1 MRPAKRLL
9 IALLGLIVALAIFR
23 SEAHEND
30 QVKVALKNRVGNAI
44 TSLTDGD
51 LVKLTVALTNAA
63 AQTTEVIFEL
73 APGNKPIAKC
83 TVPSGAKAC
92 ETEGVSALG
101 WFWGADGK
109 SLSTRTI
116 RAISA
121 LTKEPVTTEVR
132 VASRPVV
139 MVHGF
144 MSAATT
150 WDSYSKTGGFL
161 APLGLTGFAVG
172 DGKAE
177 GVMNTGDTAKPSG
190 RTNTLAE
197 NAAVLGR
204 YIVGVKNA
212 TKAEM
217 VDIVAHSMG
226 GIISRYYLDRL
237 MPQRDVAQL
246 VMLGSP
252 HGGSDCS
259 GLPSALGFYA
269 PASLELRPAYLREVF
284 NKQITHRRGVPF
296 FMLAGNPIVESFKAP
311 CTGVPSDVVVAKES
325 ASAITGSIV
334 ELPIL
339 HTDMTKSEEAFQKF
353 VRGHLQKQP
362 GEFPNEADP
371 PSATN
376 SVEPVQFTQVFKGRV
391 NAGGTKELKVNL
403 DQVAVASF
411 ALFDPSRSLDL
422 TVRGASGNVIEL
434 KSEVNGLI
442 KVDDPATMVH
452 LGYGVAN
459 PKPGPWK
466 VTLTATAKTPSN
478 GADFALSARVVGGA
492 VLRANASQLLPPLNQ
507 PITFTGALELPGKA
521 LTNSTIKAVIRKPDG
536 KEEELALNGGKADW
550 TPAETGVYGV
560 DIVAQA
566 NAPDGS
572 PIERTTFLSLEVQ
585 PAAEKGRRNL
595 NLLIASAGALLLL
608 VLWWLWRKFQRRKHA

>member
-1 MRPAKRLL
+1 MRPKKLL
-9 IALLGLIVALAIFR
+9 LLALLGLLVMRAVLH

-30 QVKVALKNRVGNAI
+30 QINLSLKNRAGTAI
-44 TSLTDGD
+44 TALTDGD
-51 LVKLTVALTNAA
+51 FVKLNVALTNAA
-63 AQTTEVIFEL
+63 TQTTEVIFEL

-83 TVPSGAKAC
+83 TIPSGAKAC
-92 ETEGVSALG
+92 ESEGIVALG
-101 WFWGADGK
+101 WFWSDGGK
-109 SLSTRTI
+109 SQTTRTI
-116 RAISA
+116 RAVSA
-121 LTKEPVTTEVR
+121 LTKQPVTTEVR
-132 VASRPVV
+132 VAPRPVV

-150 WDSYSKTGGFL
+150 WDSYSKAGGFL

-177 GVMNTGDTAKPSG
+177 GVMNTGDTSKPIG

-197 NAAVLGR
+197 NAAILGR
-204 YIVGVKNA
+204 YIAGVKTA

-226 GIISRYYLDRL
+226 GLISRYYIDRL

-311 CTGVPSDVVVAKES
+311 CTGVPSDVVVARES
-325 ASAITGSIV
+325 AAAITGPIV
-334 ELPIL
+334 ELSVL
-339 HTDMTKSEEAFQKF
+339 HTDMTKSEEVFQKF
-353 VRGHLQKQP
+353 VRGHLQKQV
-362 GEFPNEADP
+362 GEFANESDP

-376 SVEPVQFTQVFKGRV
+376 STEPVQFTQVFKGRV
-391 NAGGTKELKVNL
+391 NAGGTKDLNVNL

-411 ALFDPSRSLDL
+411 ALFDPSRSLDV

-434 KSEVNGLI
+434 KPEYSR
-442 KVDDPATMVH
+442 
-452 LGYGVAN
+452 
-459 PKPGPWK
+459 
-466 VTLTATAKTPSN
+466 
-478 GADFALSARVVGGA
+478 ADQSG
-492 VLRANASQLLPPLNQ
+492 
-507 PITFTGALELPGKA
+507 
-521 LTNSTIKAVIRKPDG
+521 
-536 KEEELALNGGKADW
+536 
-550 TPAETGVYGV
+550 
-560 DIVAQA
+560 
-566 NAPDGS
+566 
-572 PIERTTFLSLEVQ
+572 
-585 PAAEKGRRNL
+585 
-595 NLLIASAGALLLL
+595 
-608 VLWWLWRKFQRRKHA
+608 

>member
-1 MRPAKRLL
+1 MRPRKLL
-9 IALLGLIVALAIFR
+9 LVGLIGWMVVFVAGRL
-23 SEAHEND
+23 EAHESD
-30 QVKVALKNRVGNAI
+30 QIKVALKNRAGTVV

-51 LVKLTVALTNAA
+51 LVKLSVMLTEAA
-63 AQTTEVIFEL
+63 TKATEVIFEL
-73 APGNKPIAKC
+73 APGNKPMGKC
-83 TVPSGAKAC
+83 TVPSGAKTC
-92 ETEGVSALG
+92 DSDNVSALG

-109 SLSTRTI
+109 SLATRTI
-116 RAISA
+116 RAASA

-132 VASRPVV
+132 IAPRPVV

-144 MSAATT
+144 MSGATT
-150 WDSYSKTGGFL
+150 WASYSQTFL
-161 APLGLTGFAVG
+161 PPLGLSGFAVG
-172 DGKAE
+172 DGKAD
-177 GVMNTGDTAKPSG
+177 GVMNTGDTSKPTL

-204 YIVGVKNA
+204 YIAAVKAA

-226 GIISRYYLDRL
+226 GLITRYYIDRL
-237 MPQRDVAQL
+237 MQERDIAQL
-246 VMLGSP
+246 IMLGSP

-296 FMLAGNPIVESFKAP
+296 FMLAGTPIVESFKAP
-311 CTGVPSDVVVAKES
+311 CTGVPSDVVVTRES
-325 ASAITGSIV
+325 ASTIAGAIV
-334 ELPIL
+334 EMPIL
-339 HTDMTKSEEAFQKF
+339 HTDMTKSEEVFQKF

-362 GEFPNEADP
+362 GEFPNESDP

-376 SVEPVQFTQVFKGRV
+376 SIEPVQFTQVFKGRV
-391 NAGGTKELKVNL
+391 NAGGTKELNVNL

-434 KSEVNGLI
+434 KPDVNGLI
-442 KVDDPATMVH
+442 KVDDPAAMVH
-452 LGYGVAN
+452 LGYGFAN

-466 VTLTATAKTPSN
+466 VTLTATAKTPGE
-478 GADFALSARVVGGA
+478 GADYALSARVIGGA
-492 VLRANASQLLPPLNQ
+492 ILRANASQLLPPMNASV
-507 PITFTGALELPGKA
+507 TFTGALELPGKT
-521 LTNSTIKAVIRKPDG
+521 LTNTAIKAVIRKPDG
-536 KEEELALNGGKADW
+536 KEEELVLTNGKADW
-550 TPAETGVYGV
+550 TPAETGVHGV

-572 PIERTTFLSLEVQ
+572 PIERTTFLSVEVQ

-595 NLLIASAGALLLL
+595 NLLIAAAGALFMLA
-608 VLWWLWRKFQRRKHA
+608 LWWLWRKFSKRKHA

>member
-1 MRPAKRLL
+1 MRPVNSLL
-9 IALLGLIVALAIFR
+9 LFALLFALLFVQPSWWA
-23 SEAHEND
+23 EAHEND
-30 QVKVALKNRVGNAI
+30 QVKLALKNRAGTVI
-44 TSLTDGD
+44 TTLTDGD
-51 LVKLTVALTNAA
+51 LVKLNVVLTTPAT
-63 AQTTEVIFEL
+63 QTTEVIFEL

-83 TVPSGAKAC
+83 TIPGGAKAC
-92 ETEGVSALG
+92 ETEGVRALG
-101 WFWGADGK
+101 WFWSEGGK
-109 SLSTRTI
+109 NQPARTV
-116 RAISA
+116 RAVSA
-121 LTKEPVTTEVR
+121 LTKEPVTTAVR
-132 VASRPVV
+132 VAPRPVV

-144 MSAATT
+144 VSAAAT
-150 WDSYSKTGGFL
+150 WVSYSNTFL
-161 APLGLTGFAVG
+161 PPFGLSGFAVG

-177 GVMNTGDTAKPSG
+177 GAMNTGDTSKPTL

-204 YIVGVKNA
+204 YIAGVKTA

-226 GIISRYYLDRL
+226 GLISRYYIDRL
-237 MPQRDVAQL
+237 MQERDVAQL
-246 VMLGSP
+246 IMLGSP

-311 CTGVPSDVVVAKES
+311 CTGVPSDLVVAKES
-325 ASAITGSIV
+325 ASSITGPIV

-339 HTDMTKSEEAFQKF
+339 HTDMTKSEEVFQKF
-353 VRGHLQKQP
+353 VRGHLLKQA
-362 GEFPNEADP
+362 GEFPNESDP

-376 SVEPVQFTQVFKGRV
+376 SIEPVQFTQVFKGRV
-391 NAGGTKELKVNL
+391 NAGGTKELTVHL

-411 ALFDPSRSLDL
+411 ALFDPSRSLGL

-434 KSEVNGLI
+434 SPDVHGLI
-442 KVDDPATMVH
+442 RVDDPSTMVH
-452 LGYGVAN
+452 LGYGFAN

-466 VTLTATAKTPSN
+466 VTLAATAQTPSN
-478 GADFALSARVVGGA
+478 GTEFALSARVVGGA
-492 VLRANASQLLPPLNQ
+492 VLRANASQLLPALDQ

-521 LTNSTIKAVIRKPDG
+521 LTMTALKAVLRKPDG
-536 KEEELALNGGKADW
+536 KEEELVLNDGKADW
-550 TPAETGVYGV
+550 TPAETGVHGV

-566 NAPDGS
+566 TAPDGT
-572 PIERTTFLSLEVQ
+572 PIERTTFLSVEVQ

-595 NLLIASAGALLLL
+595 NLLIAAAGALFVLLL
-608 VLWWLWRKFQRRKHA
+608 WWIGKRFRKRKA

>member
-1 MRPAKRLL
+1 MRPKKLL
-9 IALLGLIVALAIFR
+9 LLALLGLLVMHAVLH

-30 QVKVALKNRVGNAI
+30 QVKIALKNRAGNTI

-51 LVKLTVALTNAA
+51 FVKLNVGLTTAA

-73 APGNKPIAKC
+73 TPDNKPIAKC
-83 TVPSGAKAC
+83 TIPSGAKTCDA
-92 ETEGVSALG
+92 ESLSALG
-101 WFWGADGK
+101 WFWGANGK
-109 SLSTRTI
+109 AQPTRTI
-116 RAISA
+116 RAVSA
-121 LTKEPVTTEVR
+121 LTKEPVTTEIR
-132 VASRPVV
+132 VAPRPVV

-150 WDSYSKTGGFL
+150 WDSYSKAGGFL
-161 APLGLTGFAVG
+161 TPLGLTGFAVG
-172 DGKAE
+172 DGKAD
-177 GVMNTGDTAKPSG
+177 GVMNTGDTSKPIG

-197 NAAVLGR
+197 NAAVLSR
-204 YIVGVKNA
+204 YIAGVKAA

-217 VDIVAHSMG
+217 VDIVSHSMG
-226 GIISRYYLDRL
+226 GIISRYYIDRL
-237 MPQRDVAQL
+237 MPERDVAQL

-325 ASAITGSIV
+325 ASAITGPIV

-339 HTDMTKSEEAFQKF
+339 HTDMTKSDEVFQKF
-353 VRGHLQKQP
+353 VRGHLQKQA
-362 GEFPNEADP
+362 GEFPSESDP

-376 SVEPVQFTQVFKGRV
+376 STEPVQFTQVFKGRV
-391 NAGGTKELKVNL
+391 NAGGTKELNVNL

-411 ALFDPSRSLDL
+411 ALFDPSRSLDV

-434 KSEVNGLI
+434 KADVNGLI

-452 LGYGVAN
+452 LGYGFAN

-466 VTLTATAKTPSN
+466 VTLAATAKTPSN
-478 GADFALSARVVGGA
+478 GTDFALSARVIGGA

-507 PITFTGALELPGKA
+507 SITFSGALELTGRA
-521 LTNSTIKAVIRKPDG
+521 LTNTAIKAIIRTPDG
-536 KEEELALNGGKADW
+536 KEEELGLSGGKADW
-550 TPAETGVYGV
+550 TPAQTGVHGV
-560 DIVAQA
+560 DIIAQA
-566 NAPDGS
+566 TAPDGS
-572 PIERTTFLSLEVQ
+572 PIERTTFLAIEVQ

-595 NLLIASAGALLLL
+595 NLIVIAAGALFLL
-608 VLWWLWRKFQRRKHA
+608 VLWWLWKKIQRRNHA

>member
-1 MRPAKRLL
+1 MRPTKLL
-9 IALLGLIVALAIFR
+9 LAGLLGLLVVLVSCP
-23 SEAHEND
+23 SEAHESD
-30 QVKVALKNRVGNAI
+30 QIKVALKNRAGTVI

-51 LVKLTVALTNAA
+51 LVKLNVTLTTAATNA
-63 AQTTEVIFEL
+63 TEVIFEL
-73 APGNKPIAKC
+73 APSNKPIGKC
-83 TVPSGAKAC
+83 TVPSGAKNC
-92 ETEGVSALG
+92 DSEGISALG

-116 RAISA
+116 RAVSA
-121 LTKEPVTTEVR
+121 LTKQPVTTDVR
-132 VASRPVV
+132 VAPRPVV

-144 MSAATT
+144 LSGAAT
-150 WDSYSKTGGFL
+150 WASYSQTFL
-161 APLGLTGFAVG
+161 PALGLSGFAVG
-172 DGKAE
+172 DGKAD
-177 GVMNTGDTAKPSG
+177 GVMNTGDTSKPTL

-197 NAAVLGR
+197 NAAILGR
-204 YIVGVKNA
+204 YIADVKNK

-226 GIISRYYLDRL
+226 GLIARYYIDRL
-237 MPQRDVAQL
+237 MQERDVAQL
-246 VMLGSP
+246 IMLGSP

-269 PASLELRPAYLREVF
+269 PASLELRPTYLREVF

-296 FMLAGNPIVESFKAP
+296 FMLAGNPILESFKAP

-325 ASAITGSIV
+325 ASAITGPIV

-339 HTDMTKSEEAFQKF
+339 HTDMTKSEEVFQQF

-362 GEFPNEADP
+362 GEFPNENDP

-391 NAGGTKELKVNL
+391 KAGGTKELNVNL

-434 KSEVNGLI
+434 KPDVNGLI

-452 LGYGVAN
+452 LGYGFEN

-466 VTLTATAKTPSN
+466 VTLTATANTPSN
-478 GADFALSARVVGGA
+478 GTDFALSARVIGGA
-492 VLRANASQLLPPLNQ
+492 VLRANASQLLPPMNE
-507 PITFTGALELPGKA
+507 PVTFTGALELPGKA
-521 LTNSTIKAVIRKPDG
+521 LTNTTIKAVLRKPDG
-536 KEEELALNGGKADW
+536 KEEELVLRNGKADW
-550 TPAETGVYGV
+550 MPAETGVHGV

-572 PIERTTFLSLEVQ
+572 PIERTTFLSVEVQ
-585 PAAEKGRRNL
+585 PAAEKGRRNFT
-595 NLLIASAGALLLL
+595 LLLVAAGALFLLA
-608 VLWWLWRKFQRRKHA
+608 LWWLWRKFTRRKHA

>member
-1 MRPAKRLL
+1 MRPKYLL
-9 IALLGLIVALAIFR
+9 LALLPGLIVVLAIWP
-23 SEAHEND
+23 SEAHESD
-30 QVKVALKNRVGNAI
+30 QLKLVLRNRVGTEI

-51 LVKLTVALTNAA
+51 QVKLNVTLTTAA
-63 AQTTEVIFEL
+63 TKTTEITFEL
-73 APGNKPIAKC
+73 VPGNKAVAKC
-83 TVPSGAKAC
+83 TISGGAKTC
-92 ETEGVSALG
+92 DSESISALG
-101 WFWGADGK
+101 WFWSEGGK

-116 RAISA
+116 RAVSA

-132 VASRPVV
+132 IAPRPVV

-144 MSAATT
+144 MSGAPT
-150 WDSYSKTGGFL
+150 WASYSQTFL
-161 APLGLTGFAVG
+161 PPLGLSGFAVG

-177 GVMNTGDTAKPSG
+177 GVMNTGDTSKPTL

-197 NAAVLGR
+197 NAAILGR
-204 YIVGVKNA
+204 YIAGVKQA

-226 GIISRYYLDRL
+226 GLISRYYIDRL
-237 MPQRDVAQL
+237 MQGRDVAQL

-259 GLPSALGFYA
+259 GLPSALGFYV
-269 PASLELRPAYLREVF
+269 PASLELRPTYLREVF

-311 CTGVPSDVVVAKES
+311 CTGVPSDIVVAKES
-325 ASAITGSIV
+325 ASSITGPIV

-339 HTDMTKSEEAFQKF
+339 HTDMTKSEEVFQKF
-353 VRGHLQKQP
+353 VRGHLQKPP
-362 GEFPNEADP
+362 GEFPNENDP

-391 NAGGTKELKVNL
+391 NAGGTKDLNVNL

-411 ALFDPSRSLDL
+411 ALFDPSRSLNV

-434 KSEVNGLI
+434 SPDANGLI
-442 KVDDPATMVH
+442 QVDDPATMVH
-452 LGYGVAN
+452 LGYGFQN

-466 VTLTATAKTPSN
+466 VTLAATAKTPSN

-492 VLRANASQLLPPLNQ
+492 VLRANASQLLPAMNQ
-507 PITFTGALELPGKA
+507 PITFTGALELPGKS
-521 LTNSTIKAVIRKPDG
+521 LTNTTIKAVIRKPDG
-536 KEEELALNGGKADW
+536 KEEELMLNGGKAEW
-550 TPAETGVYGV
+550 TPAETGVHGV

-566 NAPDGS
+566 TAPDGS
-572 PIERTTFLSLEVQ
+572 PIERATFLSVEVQ

-595 NLLIASAGALLLL
+595 NLLMAAAGALF
-608 VLWWLWRKFQRRKHA
+608 VLALGWLWRKFRRRKQA

>member
-1 MRPAKRLL
+1 MHFKKFLL
-9 IALLGLIVALAIFR
+9 AGFVGLPLVVVFWG
-23 SEAHEND
+23 SEAHESD
-30 QVKVALKNRVGNAI
+30 EVKIALKDRGGAAV
-44 TSLTDGD
+44 TTLTDGN
-51 LVKLTVALTNAA
+51 LVKLNVTLTNAA
-63 AQTTEVIFEL
+63 TNATEVIFEL
-73 APGNKPIAKC
+73 APTNKPIGKC
-83 TVPSGAKAC
+83 TVPSGGKTCDSAFF
-92 ETEGVSALG
+92 SALG

-109 SLSTRTI
+109 SLSTRTV
-116 RAISA
+116 RAVSA
-121 LTKEPVTTEVR
+121 LTKEPVTTDVR
-132 VASRPVV
+132 VAPRPVV

-144 MSAATT
+144 MSGAPT
-150 WDSYSKTGGFL
+150 WASYSQTFL
-161 APLGLTGFAVG
+161 PPLGLSGFAVG

-177 GVMNTGDTAKPSG
+177 GVMNTGDTAKPTM

-204 YIVGVKNA
+204 YLAGVKSQ

-217 VDIVAHSMG
+217 VDLVAHSMG
-226 GIISRYYLDRL
+226 GLISRFYIDRL
-237 MPQRDVAQL
+237 MKERDVAQL
-246 VMLGSP
+246 IMLGSP

-296 FMLAGNPIVESFKAP
+296 FMLAGIPILESFKAP
-311 CTGVPSDVVVAKES
+311 CTGVPSDIVVAKES
-325 ASAITGSIV
+325 ASSITGPIV
-334 ELPIL
+334 EMPVL
-339 HTDMTKSEEAFQKF
+339 HTDMTKSEDVFQKF
-353 VRGHLQKQP
+353 VRGHLQKQT
-362 GEFPNEADP
+362 GEFPSEGDP

-391 NAGGTKELKVNL
+391 NAGGTKELNVQL

-434 KSEVNGLI
+434 KADVNGLI

-452 LGYGVAN
+452 LGYGFEN

-466 VTLTATAKTPSN
+466 VTLTATAKTPSA
-478 GADFALSARVVGGA
+478 GTDFALSARVVGGA
-492 VLRANASQLLPPLNQ
+492 VLRANASQLLPPLHE
-507 PITFTGALELPGKA
+507 PVTFTGALELPGKA
-521 LTNSTIKAVIRKPDG
+521 LTNTTIKAVLRKPDG
-536 KEEELALNGGKADW
+536 KEEELALSNGKADW

-560 DIVAQA
+560 DIIAQA

-572 PIERTTFLSLEVQ
+572 PIERTTFLSVEVQ
-585 PAAEKGRRNL
+585 PAAEKAQRNL
-595 NLLIASAGALLLL
+595 NLLVMAGGALFLL
-608 VLWWLWRKFQRRKHA
+608 VLWWLWRKFRRRNHA

>member
-1 MRPAKRLL
+1 MRPEKLL
-9 IALLGLIVALAIFR
+9 LVALIGLLVLHAVLR

-30 QVKVALKNRVGNAI
+30 QVKIALKNRAGNAV

-51 LVKLTVALTNAA
+51 VVKLNVALTNAA
-63 AQTTEVIFEL
+63 AQTTEVSFEL

-92 ETEGVSALG
+92 ETEGVAALG
-101 WFWGADGK
+101 WFWSDGGK
-109 SLSTRTI
+109 AQTTHTI

-132 VASRPVV
+132 VAPRPVV

-150 WDSYSKTGGFL
+150 WDSYSQTGGFL

-204 YIVGVKNA
+204 YIAGVKAA

-226 GIISRYYLDRL
+226 GIISRYYIDRL

-296 FMLAGNPIVESFKAP
+296 FMLAGNPIVEGYKAP
-311 CTGVPSDVVVAKES
+311 CTGVPSDVVVARES
-325 ASAITGSIV
+325 ASAITGPIV
-334 ELPIL
+334 EMPIL
-339 HTDMTKSEEAFQKF
+339 HTDMTKSEEVFQKF

-362 GEFPNEADP
+362 GEFANEPDP

-376 SVEPVQFTQVFKGRV
+376 SIEPVQFTQVFKGRV
-391 NAGGTKELKVNL
+391 NAGGTKELNVNL

-411 ALFDPSRSLDL
+411 ALFDPSRSLDV

-434 KSEVNGLI
+434 KSDIHGLI

-452 LGYGVAN
+452 LGYGFAN

-466 VTLTATAKTPSN
+466 VTLAATAKTPSN
-478 GADFALSARVVGGA
+478 GTDFALSARVVGGA
-492 VLRANASQLLPPLNQ
+492 VLRANASALLPAINQ
-507 PITFTGALELPGKA
+507 AITFAGALELTGRA
-521 LTNSTIKAVIRKPDG
+521 LTHTAIKAVIHTPDG
-536 KEEELALNGGKADW
+536 KEEELTLNGGKAEW
-550 TPAETGVYGV
+550 TPAQTGVHGV
-560 DIVAQA
+560 DIIAQA
-566 NAPDGS
+566 TAPDGS

-595 NLLIASAGALLLL
+595 NLLIAAAGTLLLL
-608 VLWWLWRKFQRRKHA
+608 MLWWLWKKLRRRKHA

>member
-1 MRPAKRLL
+1 MRPAKLL
-9 IALLGLIVALAIFR
+9 LAGFLALSLVLVIWH
-23 SEAHEND
+23 SEAHESD
-30 QVKVALKNRVGNAI
+30 QIKVALKKRAGMVI

-51 LVKLTVALTNAA
+51 LVKLNVTLTNAA
-63 AQTTEVIFEL
+63 TKTTEVIFEL
-73 APGNKPIAKC
+73 APANKRIGKC
-83 TVPSGAKAC
+83 TVPSGAKEC
-92 ETEGVSALG
+92 DSESVSTLG

-109 SLSTRTI
+109 SLPVRTI
-116 RAISA
+116 RAVSA
-121 LTKEPVTTEVR
+121 LTKEPVTAEIR
-132 VASRPVV
+132 VAPRPVV

-144 MSAATT
+144 MSGAPT
-150 WDSYSKTGGFL
+150 WASYSQTFL
-161 APLGLTGFAVG
+161 PALGLSGFAVG

-177 GVMNTGDTAKPSG
+177 GVMNTGDTSKPTL

-204 YIVGVKNA
+204 YIAGVKA
-212 TKAEM
+212 QTKAEM

-226 GIISRYYLDRL
+226 GLISRFYLDRL
-237 MPQRDVAQL
+237 MKERDVAQL

-284 NKQITHRRGVPF
+284 NKQITHRHGVPF
-296 FMLAGNPIVESFKAP
+296 FMLAGIPILESFKAP
-311 CTGVPSDVVVAKES
+311 CTGVPSDIVVAKES
-325 ASAITGSIV
+325 ASSITGPIV
-334 ELPIL
+334 EMPVL
-339 HTDMTKSEEAFQKF
+339 HTDMTKSEEVFQKF

-362 GEFPNEADP
+362 GEFPNEADA

-391 NAGGTKELKVNL
+391 NAGGTKELNVNL

-411 ALFDPSRSLDL
+411 ALFDPSRSLDV

-434 KSEVNGLI
+434 KADVNGLI

-452 LGYGVAN
+452 LGYGFEN

-466 VTLTATAKTPSN
+466 VTLAATAKTPSA
-478 GADFALSARVVGGA
+478 GTDFALSARVVGGA
-492 VLRANASQLLPPLNQ
+492 VLRANASQLLPPLKQ
-507 PITFTGALELPGKA
+507 PVTFTGALELPGKT
-521 LTNSTIKAVIRKPDG
+521 LTNPAIKAVIRKPDG
-536 KEEELALNGGKADW
+536 QEEELILKNGKADW
-550 TPAETGVYGV
+550 TPAETGVHGV

-572 PIERTTFLSLEVQ
+572 PIERTTFLSVEVQ
-585 PAAEKGRRNL
+585 PAAEKGQRNW
-595 NLLIASAGALLLL
+595 NLLIAAAGASALLI
-608 VLWWLWRKFQRRKHA
+608 LWWLWTRIKNRKNA